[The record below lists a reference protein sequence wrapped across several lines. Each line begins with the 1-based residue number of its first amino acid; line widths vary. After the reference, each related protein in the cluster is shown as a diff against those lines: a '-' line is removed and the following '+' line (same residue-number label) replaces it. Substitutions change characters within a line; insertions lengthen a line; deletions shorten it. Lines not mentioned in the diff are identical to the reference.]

1 MQYIRAE
8 LHNQVYKVRRR
19 TTVNTKLDAPFTLLS
34 IRGQASRIPVS
45 SEVKGKEL
53 QTPNVHLENLMPQ
66 EPSTKTGTTK
76 SATALFQRVPTIND
90 QRSPEKDGTDTR
102 DVERSS
108 AQLKSSKHE
117 KKRNTVRDVNGFEAM
132 KYLVENKAKDEM
144 EKHNRVQAD
153 GQEAQRFLGQ
163 GYVQAEQELAETH
176 RRTEEEGG
184 KLTRKEQVAK
194 EPEASRIQLLTD
206 MEKIKRVAEE
216 AKAYTRRHPKIS
228 ENVAK
233 KIVKRR
239 EAKQAAKKA
248 KRAAKKAEQAAKE
261 AKQAAKKAGD
271 RSKRGEHKL
280 QGPAEKMAEEAKW
293 ERSSERH
300 AFMLDRNIRNRAK
313 TDDGSTFAVRFT
325 SQEQEALREV
335 TLQPEAQ
342 EAPPITI
349 KRHLS
354 VSTGNYSQR
363 HGATPEQKPD
373 LKIELKSEIKPFPDD
388 VNHGNPQF
396 QTVSQ
401 YSVPITREE
410 SEGKRPGAA
419 YIGKERNV
427 FYLRKH
433 ATMNPFE
440 RLQAI
445 QHVGE
450 ITSRDQAM
458 GLHGHYHLQLF
469 AKQPEDVRKS

>member
-1 MQYIRAE
+1 MQYLRAE
-8 LHNQVYKVRRR
+8 LHNQVYEVRRR

-45 SEVKGKEL
+45 SEVKGEEL
-53 QTPNVHLENLMPQ
+53 QTPNVHLQNLMPQ
-66 EPSTKTGTTK
+66 ESSTETGTTK
-76 SATALFQRVPTIND
+76 SATALFQRVPKIND
-90 QRSPEKDGTDTR
+90 QRSPEKDGTNKR
-102 DVERSS
+102 DVGRSS
-108 AQLKSSKHE
+108 AGLKSSKHE
-117 KKRNTVRDVNGFEAM
+117 KKRSTVRDVNGFEAM
-132 KYLVENKAKDEM
+132 EYLVENKAKDEM

-153 GQEAQRFLGQ
+153 GEEAQRFLGQ

-184 KLTRKEQVAK
+184 KLTRKEQEAK
-194 EPEASRIQLLTD
+194 ELEASRIQSQTD
-206 MEKIKRVAEE
+206 MEKNKRVAEE
-216 AKAYTRRHPKIS
+216 AKVFTRRHPEIP

-233 KIVKRR
+233 KI
-239 EAKQAAKKA
+239 AKK
-248 KRAAKKAEQAAKE
+248 KE

-280 QGPAEKMAEEAKW
+280 QGLADKMAEEAKW

-300 AFMLDRNIRNRAK
+300 AFMLDRKIRNRAK
-313 TDDGSTFAVRFT
+313 TDDDSTFAVRFT
-325 SQEQEALREV
+325 SQEQEPLRKAI
-335 TLQPEAQ
+335 LQPEAQ

-349 KRHLS
+349 KRHFS
-354 VSTGNYSQR
+354 ASPGNYSQR

-410 SEGKRPGAA
+410 SEGKSPGTA
-419 YIGKERNV
+419 YRGKEGNV
-427 FYLRKH
+427 FMLRKH

-458 GLHGHYHLQLF
+458 GLHGQYHLQLF
-469 AKQPEDVRKS
+469 AKQPEEVRKS